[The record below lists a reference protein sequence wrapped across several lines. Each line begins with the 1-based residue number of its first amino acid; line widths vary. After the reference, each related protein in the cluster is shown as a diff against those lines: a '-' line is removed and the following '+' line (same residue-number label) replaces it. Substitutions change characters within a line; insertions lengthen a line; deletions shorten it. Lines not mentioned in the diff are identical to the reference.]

1 VKATSIAEAAGLG
14 ALTAFPVAG
23 LSYLAEQAASSPF
36 LPFRVFDWL
45 SRVLPG
51 GLLTFGIDSMVGM
64 IRLVGIGPTSV
75 AAKAAEQGMAL
86 LLFLLSGA
94 LFGVVL
100 WILGRR
106 RPDRLS
112 AFGLVGGLTLF
123 GGLWLIS
130 ASLATT
136 RLPVTWIGVWYA
148 PVMAGWG
155 WTLGWLIRRAGPA
168 LASEPA
174 SPISRRAFI
183 QITASGVGAIS
194 LGAWGLGRALSHEEI
209 PASVSGPVPTDGAID
224 SPSLEELAARIP
236 PAPGTRAEVT
246 PNDSFYRIDINTSK
260 PQLDPASWRLELG
273 GLVASPI
280 RLTLDEVRA
289 MPAVS
294 MYHTLSCISN
304 PVGGDLIGTTRWTG
318 VRLMDV
324 LALAG
329 LRSSAQGLFL
339 EAADGFYESVAM
351 ADLMDPRTLLVY
363 EMNGVPLPHEH
374 GYPLRIIIPNRY
386 GMKQPKWI
394 VKMEAVDSERA
405 GYWVERGWSAQ
416 AFVRTTSVVDGVARE
431 AQQAASGTLPVGGIA
446 YAGARGISKVEVR
459 VDDGPWAEA
468 RLRAP
473 ALSPLT
479 WVQWRYEWP
488 KVAGRH
494 ALQVRATDSEGVAQ
508 IESGAG
514 VRPDGATGL
523 HDFRFTI

>member
-1 VKATSIAEAAGLG
+1 
-14 ALTAFPVAG
+14 
-23 LSYLAEQAASSPF
+23 
-36 LPFRVFDWL
+36 
-45 SRVLPG
+45 
-51 GLLTFGIDSMVGM
+51 
-64 IRLVGIGPTSV
+64 
-75 AAKAAEQGMAL
+75 
-86 LLFLLSGA
+86 
-94 LFGVVL
+94 
-100 WILGRR
+100 
-106 RPDRLS
+106 
-112 AFGLVGGLTLF
+112 
-123 GGLWLIS
+123 
-130 ASLATT
+130 
-136 RLPVTWIGVWYA
+136 
-148 PVMAGWG
+148 
-155 WTLGWLIRRAGPA
+155 
-168 LASEPA
+168 
-174 SPISRRAFI
+174 
-183 QITASGVGAIS
+183 
-194 LGAWGLGRALSHEEI
+194 
-209 PASVSGPVPTDGAID
+209 
-224 SPSLEELAARIP
+224 
-236 PAPGTRAEVT
+236 
-246 PNDSFYRIDINTSK
+246 
-260 PQLDPASWRLELG
+260 
-273 GLVASPI
+273 
-280 RLTLDEVRA
+280 
-289 MPAVS
+289 
-294 MYHTLSCISN
+294 
-304 PVGGDLIGTTRWTG
+304 
-318 VRLMDV
+318 MDV